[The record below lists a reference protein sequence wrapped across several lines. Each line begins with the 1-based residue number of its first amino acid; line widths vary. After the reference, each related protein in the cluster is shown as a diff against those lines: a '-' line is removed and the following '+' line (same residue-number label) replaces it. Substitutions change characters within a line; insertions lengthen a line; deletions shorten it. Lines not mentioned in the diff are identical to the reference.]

1 MTIRISKAARKQ
13 LSKLDEQTRN
23 RILSALYKLRD
34 RPDLVDSK
42 KLKTKTDRMRIR
54 VGDYRAVVSVDQE
67 NKVYRVIEVG
77 HRRDI
82 YRD

>member
-1 MTIRISKAARKQ
+1 MTIKISKAAKKQ

-23 RILSALYKLRD
+23 RILSALYKLEGT
-34 RPDLVDSK
+34 PELVDTK
-42 KLKTKTDRMRIR
+42 KIKTKTDRMRVR
-54 VGDYRAVVSVDQE
+54 VGDYRAVISVDQE